1 MNSTKITSCFVGN
14 PLWPIMN
21 LMNIK
26 RGEGREGGGG
36 GVRDRGE
43 YISTTLCCFYLTICD
58 PQQWDNGECFCTL
71 NLPLCFSF
79 ISFTAEHWKSSVER
93 ITADSTVRQTKGEV
107 LRWISNYQQA
117 RGAERERGLRDNN
130 RQVKG
135 RISRWGWGGGGSQT
149 SPGALPLSTNK
160 RFHFLKLLHSP
171 IREVN

>member
-1 MNSTKITSCFVGN
+1 MAYNESNEYKE
-14 PLWPIMN
+14 
-21 LMNIK
+21 
-26 RGEGREGGGG
+26 RRREGGGRGG

-93 ITADSTVRQTKGEV
+93 ITADSTVCQTKGEV

-135 RISRWGWGGGGSQT
+135 RISRWKGGGFPNKPRGT
-149 SPGALPLSTNK
+149 SSLHKQAIPL
-160 RFHFLKLLHSP
+160 LKAAAFAHQRGELKWL
-171 IREVN
+171 IW